1 MLAGPLEGIAQAMR
15 DPRAAGTTEAM
26 AGGALLADGV
36 LGVGSRRQGIGG
48 AVKTAVMGLVFLVI
62 GLGALHLVGQDDAGP
77 GDVTTQG
84 TVVDQQW
91 HTNHS
96 STGGSR
102 RTCSPAAEFTVDGQ
116 VHTAVSNG
124 SSGSCPA
131 IGTRVTV
138 VYDPADPGAT
148 GRLPAP
154 ATVVL
159 LLWLFPVAGA
169 VMLLTGIGTFV
180 ARAASI
186 GAGVALLTDGLRRR
200 RAGASSAAD

>member
-1 MLAGPLEGIAQAMR
+1 MLAGPLEGIARAMR
-15 DPRAAGTTEAM
+15 DPRAPGTTEAM

-48 AVKTAVMGLVFLVI
+48 AVKTAVLGLVFLVI

-96 STGGSR
+96 STSGSR
-102 RTCSPAAEFTVDGQ
+102 RMCSPAAEFTVDGQ
-116 VHTAVSNG
+116 VYTAVSNS

-131 IGTRVTV
+131 IGTTVTV

-154 ATVVL
+154 ATVAL